1 MTDEQMKNAIRGFLQ
16 SSTAGDIAKA
26 LSFLAA
32 DAMWVGP
39 DGTFKGTVEIQR
51 YLTAMNQIFKDGKA
65 TETGIGIVIQGN
77 IGIIEHIL
85 SGTMRGIK
93 GQVPAVCI
101 YEFKND
107 KIQNIRGFDDRLTIA
122 KQAARGPT
130 EKMMVNMIVNSME
143 KGLRQKIAV
152 KT

>member
-1 MTDEQMKNAIRGFLQ
+1 MTDEQMKTAIRGFLQ
-16 SSTAGDIAKA
+16 ASTAGDVDKA

-32 DAMWVGP
+32 DAVYTDP
-39 DGTFKGTVEIQR
+39 NGTFKGTAELK
-51 YLTAMNQIFKDGKA
+51 YFWTEFNKKFKDGKA
-65 TETGIGIVIQGN
+65 TETGIGIIIQGN

-122 KQAARGPT
+122 KQGAKGPI
-130 EKMMVNMIVNSME
+130 EKMMVNMVVNNME
-143 KGLRQKIAV
+143 KGLREK
-152 KT
+152 KTTKT